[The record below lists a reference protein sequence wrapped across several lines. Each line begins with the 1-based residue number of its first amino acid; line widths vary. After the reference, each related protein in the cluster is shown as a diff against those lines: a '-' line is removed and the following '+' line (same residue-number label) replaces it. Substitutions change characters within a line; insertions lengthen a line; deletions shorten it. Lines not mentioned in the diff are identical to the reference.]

1 MKGRQR
7 GPSSGSGPG
16 IDAAGRRDCGR
27 RHLDQ
32 QAPRRRVSF
41 RLELDEALQ
50 RLARL
55 DERRSRIL
63 ELRYF
68 GGLSL
73 GETAEALNVSVATV
87 KRELRA
93 ARAWPSVELRGDA

>member
-1 MKGRQR
+1 
-7 GPSSGSGPG
+7 
-16 IDAAGRRDCGR
+16 
-27 RHLDQ
+27 LDQ
-32 QAPRRRVSF
+32 QAARRRASF

-55 DERRSRIL
+55 DERRRIL